1 MEMEIKDVVL
11 VLNVVDDEDGGEG
24 GYSVY
29 EMMKGEKRVS
39 VLFSYDWGGSL
50 GGVEIVEKNGG
61 EFSGYGWNEENLRDV
76 FNEREESY
84 LWGMGW
90 DNEDWEE

>member
-39 VLFSYDWGGSL
+39 D
-50 GGVEIVEKNGG
+50 
-61 EFSGYGWNEENLRDV
+61 
-76 FNEREESY
+76 
-84 LWGMGW
+84 
-90 DNEDWEE
+90 

>member
-50 GGVEIVEKNGG
+50 GGVEIVEKNGVDD
-61 EFSGYGWNEENLRDV
+61 R
-76 FNEREESY
+76 
-84 LWGMGW
+84 GW
-90 DNEDWEE
+90 DVW